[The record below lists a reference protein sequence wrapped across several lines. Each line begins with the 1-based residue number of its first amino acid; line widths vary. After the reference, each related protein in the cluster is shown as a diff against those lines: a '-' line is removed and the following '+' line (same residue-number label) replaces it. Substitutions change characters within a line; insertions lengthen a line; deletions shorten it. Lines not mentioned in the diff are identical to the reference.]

1 MPAGWQVADAYD
13 SAAAP
18 REATAAPA
26 CTPRWPRSA
35 LSQGADLVVQSTH
48 KTLGALTQSAM
59 LHASASAIGSAAT
72 TGSTTTGSTTTG
84 SALQGGESDGGSEAA
99 GACSGEGGAYRELI
113 AAIPAALEIVQSS
126 SPSCK

>member
-1 MPAGWQVADAYD
+1 M
-13 SAAAP
+13 
-18 REATAAPA
+18 
-26 CTPRWPRSA
+26 
-35 LSQGADLVVQSTH
+35 VQSTH

-72 TGSTTTGSTTTG
+72 TGSATTGSATTG
-84 SALQGGESDGGSEAA
+84 SALQGGESDGGS
-99 GACSGEGGAYRELI
+99 GDGSAYPELI